1 MSQEDAKQ
9 LLLSEVKEQLKTERA
24 VMIRD
29 SEQEAELSAERN
41 AKKLIVEAIQ
51 RSAADVVSETTVSVV
66 NLLMMI

>member
-1 MSQEDAKQ
+1 MSQENAKQ

-41 AKKLIVEAIQ
+41 AK
-51 RSAADVVSETTVSVV
+51 
-66 NLLMMI
+66 N